1 MKPEFLTVLLGSLSA
16 VSWGS
21 GDFIGGMATK
31 RNNVLTVMLVSQGVG
46 AILLVALAL
55 IFDKTLPPWSSLGW
69 GALAGAVGIIGLALF
84 YHALATGTMGV
95 VAPVSAVTT
104 ALLPLGVA
112 AVTEGAPG
120 TLQQI
125 GFGLALVAVWLLA
138 GGLSTHQPLKI
149 SDLKLPVLAGITFGL
164 FFIFIDRA
172 GTESTFF
179 PLLAARAASLSL
191 MGIALLTRGESA
203 RIPLP
208 NLPAVAAAG
217 IFDALG
223 NAFFVLATQA
233 GRLDIAAMVSSLYPA
248 STVFLAWIIL
258 KERMGKSQWTGVA
271 LALAA
276 LALISA

>member
-1 MKPEFLTVLLGSLSA
+1 LKPEFLTVLFGSLSA
-16 VSWGS
+16 ASWGS

-31 RNNVLTVMLVSQGVG
+31 RNNVLAVMFVSQSVG
-46 AILLVALAL
+46 AMLLIVLAF
-55 IFDKTLPPWSSLGW
+55 IFDKTLPPWGSLGW

-120 TLQQI
+120 ILQQI
-125 GFGLALVAVWLLA
+125 GFAVALVAVWLLA
-138 GGLSTHQPLKI
+138 GGLSTHQPLQLG
-149 SDLKLPVLAGITFGL
+149 DLKLPVLAGITFGL

-172 GTESTFF
+172 STEATFF
-179 PLLAARAASLSL
+179 PLLAARTASLSL
-191 MGIALLTRGESA
+191 MGIVLLVRGESA
-203 RIPLP
+203 RIPLL
-208 NLPAVAAAG
+208 NLPTVAAAG
-217 IFDALG
+217 ILDALG
-223 NAFFVLATQA
+223 NTFFVLAAQT

-258 KERMGKSQWTGVA
+258 KEHMGKSQWVGVA

-276 LALISA
+276 LALISV